1 MAATVVEQ
9 PMTQLNHKFE
19 TMKIDAHRKANDK
32 AEFPVSNH
40 HLYPSFIG
48 ETFHSSASVAS
59 SEMIGDGASS
69 YCSREEYPE
78 LAYVTAP
85 NGFAPSHGAI
95 YTGCPSPVMNTHGY
109 IPYQMDGLHYYNPI
123 VDYNY
128 GNQPVYSSVPTG
140 IHYPAQGND
149 GFVYGP
155 QVYQYPV
162 QPYYQQPPLG
172 QYVPAAPSMPA
183 GGMVMLEHQ
192 EPGVVLANGFNNYAG
207 PMPAGPPMTFLPPPM
222 SCENSALP
230 IAVSYPPHPA
240 PHPSHTLRASAPAWI
255 EPSHELKGSFKERK
269 GVDVPLAPQLTGMNG
284 LFPPSKVVS
293 TMPSNGV
300 LSKSNNT
307 LAAVKVAAGT
317 HPGPTPLATHRVT
330 DVKESARPGF
340 DKPPKKENNS
350 VNNQAFSAIESHG
363 QDTVV
368 QAKVQQYVPA
378 SKLPK
383 PLTVLPNKEACPC
396 LPNGERYNAEDFV
409 TKYDDAKHFIIK
421 SYSEENVFRS
431 IQYGV
436 WASTPNGNKKLD
448 DAYHDAQ
455 RRAAGK
461 PHGCPVFLYFSVN
474 GSRQFCGVAEMI
486 GPVDYKRS
494 MEFWEQHKWSGS
506 FPLKWHFIKDVPNSQ
521 FRRIILQNN
530 ENKPVTNSR
539 DTQEV
544 FFQQGLEM
552 LNIIKSYPARS
563 SILDEFPL
571 CNMPIKA
578 VPELKPQQQ
587 WSPQSFPKIGEQ
599 IVKMRSDEPDVKSP
613 KPTSTAL
620 KVCDNGAKMTQLA
633 KPVAAKVSPT
643 VVGQEPILEKERRT
657 VDKENIKFAAK
668 DGAVAAA

>member
-1 MAATVVEQ
+1 MN
-9 PMTQLNHKFE
+9 QLSHNFE
-19 TMKIDAHRKANDK
+19 TMKIDAHRKASDK
-32 AEFPVSNH
+32 AEFPVSNQQF
-40 HLYPSFIG
+40 YPSFIG
-48 ETFHSSASVAS
+48 ETFHSNASVAS

-85 NGFAPSHGAI
+85 NGYAPSHGTI

-109 IPYQMDGLHYYNPI
+109 IPYQMEGLHYYNPI

-128 GNQPVYSSVPTG
+128 ASQPVYGSVPTG
-140 IHYPAQGND
+140 MQYPAQGND

-162 QPYYQQPPLG
+162 QQYYQQPPLG
-172 QYVPAAPSMPA
+172 QYIQAAPSMPA
-183 GGMVMLEHQ
+183 GGMVMLEPQ
-192 EPGVVLANGFNNYAG
+192 ESGVVIPNGFNNYVG
-207 PMPAGPPMTFLPPPM
+207 PIPAGPPMTFVPPM
-222 SCENSALP
+222 SCENPVLP
-230 IAVSYPPHPA
+230 IAVSYPPYPATHPA
-240 PHPSHTLRASAPAWI
+240 HTLRASAPAWI
-255 EPSHELKGSFKERK
+255 EPTHEMKGSFKERK
-269 GVDVPLAPQLTGMNG
+269 HVEAPIAPQLSALYTSN
-284 LFPPSKVVS
+284 KVVS
-293 TMPSNGV
+293 TVPSNGI
-300 LSKSNNT
+300 LSKGNST
-307 LAAVKVAAGT
+307 LAAVKAAAVT
-317 HPGPTPLATHRVT
+317 LPGSAPLTTHRAS
-330 DVKESARPGF
+330 DVKESARLGL
-340 DKPPKKENNS
+340 DRAPKKENVS
-350 VNNQAFSAIESHG
+350 LSSQTFSAIESHAQENG
-363 QDTVV
+363 I
-368 QAKVQQYVPA
+368 QAKGQQYAPA
-378 SKLPK
+378 PKPAK
-383 PLTVLPNKEACPC
+383 PLTVLPIKEACPC
-396 LPNGERYNAEDFV
+396 LPNGERYNSEDFV

-455 RRAAGK
+455 RRASGR
-461 PHGCPVFLYFSVN
+461 PHGCPLFLFFSVN

-544 FFQQGLEM
+544 YFQQGLEM
-552 LNIIKSYPARS
+552 LNIIKSYPART

-571 CNMPIKA
+571 CNMPIKT
-578 VPELKPQQQ
+578 VPDLKPQQH

-599 IVKMRSDEPDVKSP
+599 IVKLRSEEPDVKSP
-613 KPTSTAL
+613 KLASTAL
-620 KVCDNGAKMTQLA
+620 KVCDNGAKITLA
-633 KPVAAKVSPT
+633 KPVVAKVSPAI
-643 VVGQEPILEKERRT
+643 VGQEQILDKERRR
-657 VDKENIKFAAK
+657 VDKENIKVAGK
-668 DGAVAAA
+668 EGAIAAA

>member
-1 MAATVVEQ
+1 MS
-9 PMTQLNHKFE
+9 QLCHKFE
-19 TMKIDAHRKANDK
+19 TMKIDAHRKAGDK
-32 AEFPVSNH
+32 AEFPISNQQ
-40 HLYPSFIG
+40 LYSSYVG
-48 ETFHSSASVAS
+48 ETFHSNASVAS

-78 LAYVTAP
+78 LAYVTTA
-85 NGFAPSHGAI
+85 NGYAPSPHGTV

-109 IPYQMDGLHYYNPI
+109 LPYQMDGLHVYNQI

-128 GNQPVYSSVPTG
+128 GNQPVYGSVPTSVA
-140 IHYPAQGND
+140 YPTQIND

-172 QYVPAAPSMPA
+172 QYVPTAPSMPT
-183 GGMVMLEHQ
+183 GGMVVLEPQ
-192 EPGVVLANGFNNYAG
+192 EMVLTNGFNNYAG
-207 PMPAGPPMTFLPPPM
+207 PMPGAPPMTFVPSL
-222 SCENSALP
+222 SCENAALP
-230 IAVSYPPHPA
+230 ITVSYPPLPTA
-240 PHPSHTLRASAPAWI
+240 SHTLRASAPAWI
-255 EPSHELKGSFKERK
+255 EPAHDLKGGFKERK
-269 GVDVPLAPQLTGMNG
+269 PVDAPAPQLSAINGIYPPNKTGVTVPN
-284 LFPPSKVVS
+284 
-293 TMPSNGV
+293 NGV
-300 LSKSNNT
+300 LSRSNSA
-307 LAAVKVAAGT
+307 LSAVKVVTSSNHGSSQ
-317 HPGPTPLATHRVT
+317 LATHRVN
-330 DVKESARPGF
+330 DVKESARPGT
-340 DKPPKKENNS
+340 DKAPKKENT
-350 VNNQAFSAIESHG
+350 FSAAASNG
-363 QDTVV
+363 QENGV
-368 QAKVQQYVPA
+368 QIKPHQFV
-378 SKLPK
+378 K
-383 PLTVLPNKEACPC
+383 PLTMVPSKDSCQC
-396 LPNGERYNAEDFV
+396 LPNGDRYNTEEFV

-461 PHGCPVFLYFSVN
+461 PNGCPVFLFFSVN
-474 GSRQFCGVAEMI
+474 GSRQFCGVAEMV

-552 LNIIKSYPARS
+552 LNIIKSYPLRT

-571 CNMPIKA
+571 CNMTLKVVPDLKA
-578 VPELKPQQQ
+578 QQQ

-599 IVKMRSDEPDVKSP
+599 VVKVRNEDSSP
-613 KPTSTAL
+613 RLTPTAL
-620 KVCDNGAKMTQLA
+620 KVCDNGAKGTHLA
-633 KPVAAKVSPT
+633 KPMVSKVVPAQDPNT
-643 VVGQEPILEKERRT
+643 DKERRRL
-657 VDKENIKFAAK
+657 DKENIKLAGK
-668 DGAVAAA
+668 DGALLTG